1 MDYDID
7 TLEKAFYELVES
19 FGYISTDDIPDIE
32 LYMDQVTTFMDK
44 RLSPYARDPEN
55 DKILTKTMIN
65 NYAKSDLLIPPVRKK
80 YGMDQMVLLLFI
92 YYMKSF
98 LSIGD
103 IRTVLAP
110 LKDLCGAAGAGRDR
124 EKKRAAKAG
133 KPCEDSGKE
142 ARYTLREIYE
152 EVYGNLGESMQSVV
166 SSAAA
171 QFEASRHSFPDADS
185 DDKDLL
191 QTFDLLCRMSADIY
205 IRKLFIERM
214 IDRIFDEKKA
224 GRQE

>member
-1 MDYDID
+1 MEYDID

-19 FGYISTDDIPDIE
+19 FDYVSTDEIPDIE
-32 LYMDQVTTFMDK
+32 LYMDQVTTFMDR
-44 RLSPYARDPEN
+44 RLSPSARDPEN

-65 NYAKSDLLIPPVRKK
+65 NYAKSGLMIPPVRKK

-103 IRTVLAP
+103 IRTVLDP
-110 LKDLCGAAGAGRDR
+110 LKDLCGASDAGKGSQRG
-124 EKKRAAKAG
+124 KAAKGSDKAA
-133 KPCEDSGKE
+133 KE
-142 ARYTLREIYE
+142 AKYSLREIYE
-152 EVYGNLGESMQSVV
+152 EIYGNLGKSMQAVV

-171 QFEASRHSFPDADS
+171 QFEEARHSFPEADS
-185 DDKDLL
+185 DDRDLL
-191 QTFDLLCRMSADIY
+191 QCFDLLCRMSADIY

-214 IDRIFDEKKA
+214 IDRYFDENKK